1 MSSENSWA
9 AIHQKAIAYYKA
21 KQVREQVFSELEALA
36 QKHPIVSSREV
47 LRLIALVKSND
58 SQAS

>member
-1 MSSENSWA
+1 MNSENPWL
-9 AIHQKAIAYYKA
+9 AIRQKAIAYDKA
-21 KQVREQVFSELEALA
+21 KQVRKQVYSELEALA

-47 LRLIALVKSND
+47 LRLIALAKSND